1 MTRRPVPDHG
11 TYARANGSPG
21 YREPCYCDPCTEEK
35 RKCRK
40 RSKVN
45 RQLGRSTFVDA
56 GPAREHL
63 KTLHKTMGWLSL
75 AAATKVDDKSLFLLH
90 SGRRT
95 KITRAVHAR
104 IMAVQPP
111 EAADPGLYID
121 VTKSM
126 RQIRALMAIGHS
138 GRVIAEAAS
147 STQARIHL
155 IAAGNQP
162 TLRHG
167 LADRI
172 DAAYQQLAPHPAPV
186 THFSNRVRNCAAAKG
201 WKDPLWWEDMGRIS
215 DPTFDPQAAEQAGR
229 RELAAIR
236 REEVEHLASFGLC
249 AEEIDQRVDL
259 ALSSIKGILLEL
271 RTGQRRDRTKREATA
286 RPGVT
291 RQHLQREL
299 RDHPAPAAEAA

>member
-1 MTRRPVPDHG
+1 MSRRPVPDHG

-21 YREPCYCDPCTEEK
+21 YREPCHCDPCTEEK
-35 RKCRK
+35 RRCRK

-45 RQLGRSTFVDA
+45 RQLGRSCFVDA

-75 AAATKVDDKSLFLLH
+75 AAATEYDDKSLFLLH
-90 SGRRT
+90 SGRRK
-95 KITRAVHAR
+95 KITRAVNAR

-138 GRVIAEAAS
+138 GRVIAEAAG
-147 STQARIHL
+147 STQARVHL
-155 IAAGNQP
+155 ISSGKQP

-172 DAAYQQLAPHPAPV
+172 DAAYQQLSPTPAPV
-186 THFSNRVRNCAAAKG
+186 NHFSNRVRNCAAAKG
-201 WKDPLWWEDMGRIS
+201 WRDPLWWEDMGDIG
-215 DPTFDPQAAEQAGR
+215 DPDFDPNASEKTSRA
-229 RELAAIR
+229 ELAAIR
-236 REEVEHLASFGLC
+236 RAEVEHLASFGLS

-259 ALSSIKGILLEL
+259 ALSSIKAILLEL
-271 RTGQRRDRTKREATA
+271 RTGQRRDRTK
-286 RPGVT
+286 
-291 RQHLQREL
+291 
-299 RDHPAPAAEAA
+299 AAA

>member
-1 MTRRPVPDHG
+1 MSRRPVPDHG

-35 RKCRK
+35 RRCRK

-45 RQLGRSTFVDA
+45 RQLGRSCFVDA

-75 AAATKVDDKSLFLLH
+75 AAATEYDDKSLFLLH
-90 SGRRT
+90 SGRRK

-138 GRVIAEAAS
+138 GRVIAEAAE

-155 IAAGNQP
+155 ISSGKQP

-172 DAAYQQLAPHPAPV
+172 DAAYQQLARTPAPV
-186 THFSNRVRNCAAAKG
+186 DHFSNRVRNCAAAKG
-201 WKDPLWWEDMGRIS
+201 WRDPLWWEDMGHIDDPAFDS
-215 DPTFDPQAAEQAGR
+215 DSAEKALGR
-229 RELAAIR
+229 DELAALR
-236 REEVEHLASFGLC
+236 RGEVEHLASFGLS
-249 AEEIDQRVDL
+249 AEDIDQRVDL
-259 ALSSIKGILLEL
+259 ALSSIKTILLEL
-271 RTGQRRDRTKREATA
+271 RTGQRRDRTK
-286 RPGVT
+286 
-291 RQHLQREL
+291 
-299 RDHPAPAAEAA
+299 AAKQNRNAQLKAAA

>member
-21 YREPCYCDPCTEEK
+21 YRAACYCDPCTVTK
-35 RKCRK
+35 RTMRK

-45 RQLGRSTFVDA
+45 RQLGRSRFVDA

-63 KTLHKTMGWLSL
+63 TTLHKTMGWVSL
-75 AAATKVDDKSLFLLH
+75 AAATKVDDKSLYLLH
-90 SGRRT
+90 QGRRT

-111 EAADPGLYID
+111 ATADPGLYID
-121 VTKSM
+121 VTTSM

-138 GRVIAEAAS
+138 GRVIAEAAK
-147 STQARIHL
+147 STQARIQL
-155 IAAGNQP
+155 IAAGKQT

-172 DAAYQQLAPHPAPV
+172 DAAYQQLASHPAPV

-201 WKDPLWWEDMGRIS
+201 WRDPLWWEDMGHIG
-215 DPTFDPQAAEQAGR
+215 DPNFDPDSADKALGR
-229 RELAAIR
+229 NELAALR
-236 REEVEHLASFGLC
+236 RAEVEHLASYGLN
-249 AEEIDQRVDL
+249 AEEIDDRVDL

-271 RTGQRRDRTKREATA
+271 RTGQRRDRTK
-286 RPGVT
+286 
-291 RQHLQREL
+291 
-299 RDHPAPAAEAA
+299 AAA